1 MKNIV
6 NKRGLFCDGYRA
18 LGLCEF
24 QKEAT
29 IIRQLIKIAAE
40 AVSNHTPSDP
50 WGYDGICHMFAK
62 SIVDYLKMAY
72 DNLLLGHNYATQ
84 MIFRTVVE
92 NSVCLSVIQQYKEH
106 ELWKYYLIQSF
117 YNSFKMA
124 GSKLNTQREQD
135 FKELCQE
142 YGIEE
147 EFLIKSIKKGSKE
160 PFAYIDK
167 NYGWTYKVND
177 KFNFSS
183 LCKLVNQREY
193 SDFQLMSM
201 YSHGTSI
208 YLKVCGFASLDHI
221 MNTLSFFYYNI
232 NKLVSTYCPD
242 SVPPKFYRLIED
254 LEDIFDEYIKEFE

>member
-1 MKNIV
+1 MKGII
-6 NKRGLFCDGYRA
+6 NKRGLFCDENRA
-18 LGLCEF
+18 LGLYEF
-24 QKEAT
+24 HKEAA
-29 IIRQLIKIAAE
+29 IIRQLIKITADTICKHAPT
-40 AVSNHTPSDP
+40 VP

-62 SIVDYLKMAY
+62 SIVDYLKIAY

-84 MIFRTVVE
+84 MVFRTIVE
-92 NSVCLSVIQQYKEH
+92 NSVCLCVIQQYKEH

-117 YNSFKMA
+117 HNSFKTA
-124 GSKLNTQREQD
+124 GSELTAQREKD

-167 NYGWTYKVND
+167 NYGWTYKIND
-177 KFNFSS
+177 KFNFSN

-208 YLKVCGFASLDHI
+208 YLKVCGFASMDHI
-221 MNTLSFFYYNI
+221 MNTLSFFYYHI
-232 NKLVSTYCPD
+232 KKLVIGYCAE
-242 SVPPKFYRLIED
+242 SVPPRFYRLIED
-254 LEDIFDEYIKEFE
+254 MEDIFDEYLKAFE